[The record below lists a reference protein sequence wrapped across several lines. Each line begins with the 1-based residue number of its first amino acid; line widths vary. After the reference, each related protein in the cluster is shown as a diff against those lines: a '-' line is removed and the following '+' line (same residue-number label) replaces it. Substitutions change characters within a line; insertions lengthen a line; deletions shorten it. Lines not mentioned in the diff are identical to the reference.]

1 MMSEKQYRVARN
13 GIVEQ
18 IKLAQKLHCT
28 NLAKKHR
35 AALNKFNCAFYNQTQ
50 QVVLIGEQGCRVVVI
65 IYKLSSL
72 WRERL
77 EKPLSTKVRLTRLQ
91 NLTIVGIA
99 HLCILIVLL

>member
-35 AALNKFNCAFYNQTQ
+35 AALKKLELRFLQPKDEGFR
-50 QVVLIGEQGCRVVVI
+50 VL
-65 IYKLSSL
+65 SM
-72 WRERL
+72 
-77 EKPLSTKVRLTRLQ
+77 
-91 NLTIVGIA
+91 
-99 HLCILIVLL
+99 

>member
-1 MMSEKQYRVARN
+1 MMSEKQYRVARK

-35 AALNKFNCAFYNQTQ
+35 AALKKLELNPTQ

-72 WRERL
+72 WR
-77 EKPLSTKVRLTRLQ
+77 KSKVRQFVTML
-91 NLTIVGIA
+91 
-99 HLCILIVLL
+99 